1 MTIRSNHDLDSCKY
15 KQNVNMSCGED
26 EFIDESLL
34 CHIMQ
39 QHNILHC
46 YETFASMGLLVI
58 VGKDMKLTTILHC
71 VLRETMAAEGL
82 TSLGCRLER

>member
-1 MTIRSNHDLDSCKY
+1 
-15 KQNVNMSCGED
+15 MSCGQD

-39 QHNILHC
+39 QHNILYC

-58 VGKDMKLTTILHC
+58 VGKDMKLTTILTDT
-71 VLRETMAAEGL
+71 VRG
-82 TSLGCRLER
+82 SISIK